1 MIATTKPKTLHTLA
15 RRYPGRVLK
24 NIRFDYASFDVSFDL
39 PRKRHLQLSVSAYAS
54 KSGTIDVY
62 ETAKGSDGHHYWLID
77 ASSYTL
83 KGTDPLPLLLSYL
96 KTTIGGIEHG
106 YEGSFAEV
114 ILASFRGENVST

>member
-1 MIATTKPKTLHTLA
+1 MSTAAKPKTLHTLA

-24 NIRFDYASFDVSFDL
+24 NIRFDYASFDVHFDL
-39 PRKRHLQLSVSAYAS
+39 PCKRHLSISVSAYAS

-62 ETAKGSDGHHYWLID
+62 EAAKGSDAHHYWLID

-83 KGTDPLPLLLSYL
+83 KGTDPRPLLLSYL
-96 KTTIGGIEHG
+96 KATIGGVEHG

-114 ILASFRGENVST
+114 ILTSFRDKKVSA